1 MDDLLVLPVEYRGES
16 LKFETRIFSYGYTYR
31 VEVDI
36 GGFKVIFE
44 PDEER
49 NYRAISSAEQMDK
62 KENMP
67 DKDLL
72 QAIAL
77 QLQALHQ

>member
-16 LKFETRIFSYGYTYR
+16 LEFETRIFSYGYTYR

-36 GGFKVIFE
+36 DGFKVLFE

-49 NYRAISSAEQMDK
+49 NYRAISSTEQIDK
-62 KENMP
+62 NETLP
-67 DKDLL
+67 DKGLL